1 LLATFAISERISL
14 QWVKPAFKNKRN
26 GKGGSNR
33 DRRHSKVGYA
43 EIEMLLVVLHLVA
56 SRSRKKI
63 EGDYHC
69 LMLCHISP
77 GGGSSVIVFIG
88 DSSHPAR
95 GQCLNY

>member
-1 LLATFAISERISL
+1 
-14 QWVKPAFKNKRN
+14 
-26 GKGGSNR
+26 
-33 DRRHSKVGYA
+33 
-43 EIEMLLVVLHLVA
+43 MLLVVLHLVA

-63 EGDYHC
+63 EGDYPC

-77 GGGSSVIVFIG
+77 GGGSSVIVFMG